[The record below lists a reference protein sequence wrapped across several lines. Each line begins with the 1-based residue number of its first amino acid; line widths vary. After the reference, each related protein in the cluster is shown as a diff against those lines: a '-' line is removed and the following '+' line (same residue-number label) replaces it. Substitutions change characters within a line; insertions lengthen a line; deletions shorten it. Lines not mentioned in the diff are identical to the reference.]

1 MDCERCGGRMTML
14 FIHYVCDECNPP
26 KASAVAPEESAQS
39 VSGFTGFIVFR
50 SRPDGSCEYV
60 FNDLE
65 NAKKWRAAAGV
76 NRYPIYLVEMNR
88 EPHWR
93 KSTGSVK
100 DLVLADR
107 LFEIYRSRTHSSGP
121 IAWLIHE
128 AAPGE

>member
-26 KASAVAPEESAQS
+26 KASAVAPEESSQP

-50 SRPDGSCEYV
+50 SRPDGTCEYV

-65 NAKKWRAAAGV
+65 SAKKWRAGAGF

-88 EPHWR
+88 ETHWR
-93 KSTGSVK
+93 KSPGS
-100 DLVLADR
+100 AS
-107 LFEIYRSRTHSSGP
+107 LFEIYRSRTHSKDPS
-121 IAWLIHE
+121 AWLIHE
-128 AAPGE
+128 VVPGE